1 MALFEHGPIRGEES
15 DAELFHQV
23 IGMTYWKCALREL
36 TITVFSAEYKV
47 HLK

>member
-23 IGMTYWKCALREL
+23 IGMTYWEMCIKRINNYRIFCR
-36 TITVFSAEYKV
+36 V
-47 HLK
+47 